1 MDAQQMQYEF
11 GIQLNQFD
19 QALELASD
27 DIEYWLN
34 KAQLDLVK
42 EKFNGRNEL
51 RKGFEQTPQM
61 VEDLRVLVEKNYTEV
76 AASDAETTLD
86 GYKFYQADLP
96 SDLMFL
102 LSIRAEVVNG
112 QETKIKAVRFATQDT
127 VYSLLDDPFNKSK
140 KSSPLADIN
149 AYQVNIYTPTSGF
162 TIGDVYINYI
172 RTPREISIQGEV
184 DCELPNHLHKEII
197 QRAVDLFLY
206 NTRELK
212 QRLQRETPVA
222 DTTQNRQTNE

>member
-1 MDAQQMQYEF
+1 MQYEF

-19 QALELASD
+19 QALDLASD

-42 EKFNGRNEL
+42 EKFNGKNEL

-61 VEDLRVLVEKNYTEV
+61 VEDLRVLVEKNYEE
-76 AASDAETTLD
+76 AASEENTTLD

-102 LSIRAEVVNG
+102 LSIRANVING
-112 QETKIKAVRFATQDT
+112 NDQKIKSVRFATQDT
-127 VYSLLDDPFNKSK
+127 IYSLLDDPFNKSK

-149 AYQVNIYTPTSGF
+149 AYQVNVYTPTSGF
-162 TIGDVYINYI
+162 TIDKVYINYI
-172 RTPREISIQGEV
+172 RTPREVSIENDV
-184 DCELPNHLHKEII
+184 DSELPSHLHKEII

-222 DTTQNRQTNE
+222 NTTQNRQNNE